1 MLIPHRPLH
10 LDPVSVGAM
19 SAAALYGVG
28 ESSRYVPDS
37 IGRPATPLIAGFK
50 ASGAAGGRHLPIYP
64 STTRTKVVS
73 ESLRALV
80 APCALGNWGGFF
92 A

>member
-1 MLIPHRPLH
+1 MIRPHVAANPA
-10 LDPVSVGAM
+10 PVSVGLL
-19 SAAALYGVG
+19 SAAAMGFVG
-28 ESSRYVPDS
+28 AHTRYVPDS

-50 ASGAAGGRHLPIYP
+50 ASGAAGGRHLPIYL

-73 ESLRALV
+73 ESSRRN
-80 APCALGNWGGFF
+80 APYALGNWGGFF